1 MENNG
6 GYGFVSGLF
15 FGATLGAMAALLLA
29 PKSGR
34 EVRADLYAGG
44 ERLKERAS
52 LRASDLI
59 GRVKQ
64 RLRMPKAAEA
74 ADGVKRGA
82 AAARRARRM
91 EDGSFPST
99 SITTWRRPAGR
110 VTAGARP
117 SPFSSLRAAF
127 NYCPFR

>member
-15 FGATLGAMAALLLA
+15 LGATLGAMAALLLA

-34 EVRADLYAGG
+34 DVRADLYAGG

-52 LRASDLI
+52 SKANDLVGRGEAAIERA
-59 GRVKQ
+59 KE
-64 RLRMPKAAEA
+64 AARET

-82 AAARRARRM
+82 ARLLRKGEEGM

-99 SITTWRRPAGR
+99 SITT
-110 VTAGARP
+110 T
-117 SPFSSLRAAF
+117 
-127 NYCPFR
+127 

>member
-15 FGATLGAMAALLLA
+15 LGATLGAMAALLLA

-52 LRASDLI
+52 VKATDLI
-59 GRVKQ
+59 GRGE
-64 RLRMPKAAEA
+64 AAIETA
-74 ADGVKRGA
+74 KEVARETADGVRRGA
-82 AAARRARRM
+82 SRLLRRGEEGIEDEVLSSPSISAR
-91 EDGSFPST
+91 S
-99 SITTWRRPAGR
+99 
-110 VTAGARP
+110 
-117 SPFSSLRAAF
+117 
-127 NYCPFR
+127 